1 MYKARIK
8 HLEEMHQVLNK
19 QIDAQERNHPLVQIF
34 ELAEMMVE
42 QDVEIAKKEFLVHH
56 LIDKNE
62 TRKIYESSHS

>member
-34 ELAEMMVE
+34 ELAEMKKKKLALK
-42 QDVEIAKKEFLVHH
+42 DEINRLSKLQWDLDH
-56 LIDKNE
+56 E
-62 TRKIYESSHS
+62 TVRYDE

>member
-34 ELAEMMVE
+34 ELAEMKKKKLALK
-42 QDVEIAKKEFLVHH
+42 DEINRLSKLQWDLDHKTVRYDE
-56 LIDKNE
+56 
-62 TRKIYESSHS
+62 